1 MALATQATQLKN
13 VSLDVLLLPQ
23 GVRNPPV
30 ATITATGGAAGPPE
44 VPAAAVGATSLMLD
58 VNEAASP
65 LDVAAGTSL
74 SFLVG
79 TKRVQVLLAEDATLT
94 EGTPVNVACF
104 PLVDEIPFNATPY
117 AAEYVVGLKELAGV
131 NDFSLSASPQE
142 VDTTDTKSGFGMESE
157 LVRSDLT
164 FDISG
169 ISRKGDEGLYGVIV
183 PVSLD
188 GGLFGR
194 EIFAVL
200 NYPDGSQHK
209 GAAKVKNLSMPGNP
223 SEVSKYSFQLQFQG
237 SSYQFVTPHTF
248 PA

>member
-23 GVRNPPV
+23 GVRNPAT

-44 VPAAAVGATSLMLD
+44 VPAAAVGATSLLLD

-94 EGTPVNVACF
+94 DDTPVSVACF
-104 PLVDEIPFNATPY
+104 PLVDEIPFNATPH
-117 AAEYVVGLKELAGV
+117 AAEYVVGLKALAGTV
-131 NDFSLSASPQE
+131 DTSLSAAPQE

-157 LVRSDLT
+157 LVRSDIT
-164 FDISG
+164 FEISG
-169 ISRKGDEGLYGVIV
+169 ISRRGDEGLYGVII
-183 PVSLD
+183 PVSLTA
-188 GGLFGR
+188 GLFGR
-194 EIFAVL
+194 EIYAVL
-200 NYPDGSQHK
+200 TYPDGSQHK
-209 GAAKVKNLSMPGNP
+209 GAAKVKNLNLPSNP
-223 SEVSKYSFQLQFQG
+223 SEVAKYSFSLQMQG
-237 SSYQFVTPHTF
+237 SSYEFVTPFTF

>member
-23 GVRNPPV
+23 GVRNP
-30 ATITATGGAAGPPE
+30 ATAIITAEGGSDGNPAE
-44 VPAAAVGATSLMLD
+44 PAAAVGATSLLLD

-65 LDVAAGTSL
+65 IDLAAGTSL
-74 SFLVG
+74 SFEVG
-79 TKRVQVLLAEDATLT
+79 TKRVQVLLADDVTLT
-94 EGTPVNVACF
+94 HDTQVNASCF
-104 PLVDEIPFNATPY
+104 PLVDEIPFNSNPY
-117 AAEYVVGLKELAGV
+117 EAEYVVGLKALAGV
-131 NDFSLSASPQE
+131 NSFSMSAAPQE

-157 LVRSDLT
+157 LVRSDIT

-169 ISRKGDEGLYGVIV
+169 IARKGDEGLYSVIV

-200 NYPDGSQHK
+200 TYPDGSQHK
-209 GAAKVKNLSMPGNP
+209 GAAKVKNLSMPGDPN
-223 SEVSKYSFQLQFQG
+223 EVIRYDFQLQMQG
-237 SSYQFVTPHTF
+237 SSYSYITPLT
-248 PA
+248 PE